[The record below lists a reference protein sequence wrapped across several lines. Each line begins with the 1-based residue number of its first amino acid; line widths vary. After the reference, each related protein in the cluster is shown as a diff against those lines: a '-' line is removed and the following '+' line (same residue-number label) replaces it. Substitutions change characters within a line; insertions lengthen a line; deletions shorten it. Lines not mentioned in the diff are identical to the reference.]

1 MFKGLKKLFSGADS
15 AEKLLSPLN
24 GKLVPMK
31 DVPDPTFAEEMLGP
45 GVAIIPSEGKLFA
58 PADGSVTLV
67 FDTLHAVAI
76 KTTSGAELL
85 FHLGLDTVKENG
97 AGVEAHVSVGDEVK
111 AGDVMIS
118 FDKEALEA
126 KGYNLITPMILTNK
140 AEFSSIDVATEKLN
154 QNVSHA
160 DVVLTLTKA

>member
-1 MFKGLKKLFSGADS
+1 MFKGFKKFFGGAD
-15 AEKLLSPLN
+15 AADELLSPLI

-58 PADGSVTLV
+58 PADGTVTLV

-76 KTTSGAELL
+76 KTSNGAELL

-97 AGVEAHVSVGDEVK
+97 AGFEAHVSVGDEVK
-111 AGDVMIS
+111 TGDVLLS
-118 FDKEALEA
+118 FDKEGLEA

-140 AEFSSIDVATEKLN
+140 ADFSSIDVAVDKMN
-154 QNVSHA
+154 QDVTNE
-160 DVVLTLTKA
+160 DVVLTLKKA